1 MSKAD
6 KINESTYTL
15 SSNNKVL
22 IIAEVASNHN
32 GDLDTALQ
40 LIDTAAE
47 CGADVVKF
55 QSFIARDII
64 LPSDPIFDQLQKLE
78 MPRQW
83 YPVLMDRCALR
94 GVRFLSTATSFT
106 TLNWMEEFGVWGYK
120 VASCNISFRP
130 LIDRLIEIGK
140 PIVFSTG
147 LARFEEIK
155 SLANYLAKKG
165 LSDFAFLHCV
175 SKYPAAFKELHLKNI
190 LLLRELLSCP
200 VGYSDHSSGTHM
212 AVTAVALG
220 ARIIEKHI
228 SLDKKG
234 IGMDH
239 DVAILP
245 DEFAVLCQAVRDV
258 EMALTCDVTPDLEG
272 MFAMRRSL
280 HFACELAAGETIS
293 AEAVK
298 ITRPEDG
305 LLPENIEAVLGCTVR
320 KRVEKD
326 QPITMEILANEHN
339 PNHCCTSR

>member
-1 MSKAD
+1 MSERHGID
-6 KINESTYTL
+6 ENEHNLASR
-15 SSNNKVL
+15 NKVL

-32 GDLDTALQ
+32 GELDSALQ
-40 LIDTAAE
+40 LIDIAAE

-55 QSFIARDII
+55 QSFIAKDII
-64 LPSDPIFDQLQKLE
+64 LQSDPLFNRLQKLE
-78 MPRQW
+78 MPREW
-83 YPVLMDRCALR
+83 YPELMERCALK

-120 VASCNISFRP
+120 IASCNISFRP
-130 LIDRLIEIGK
+130 LIDRLVEIGK
-140 PIVFSTG
+140 PIIFSTG

-155 SLANYLAKKG
+155 SLADYLVKKG

-175 SKYPAAFKELHLKNI
+175 SKYPAPFKDLRLKNI
-190 LLLRELLSCP
+190 LLLRELLPCP
-200 VGYSDHSSGTHM
+200 IGYSDHSAGTHM
-212 AVTAVALG
+212 AVAAVALG

-245 DEFAVLCQAVRDV
+245 EEFAVLCQAVRNA
-258 EMALTCDVTPDLEG
+258 ESALTCDVAPDLESI
-272 MFAMRRSL
+272 FAMRRSL

-305 LLPENIEAVLGCTVR
+305 LLPENFEAVLGCTVCQ
-320 KRVEKD
+320 RVEKD
-326 QPITMEILANEHN
+326 QAITMEILAQ
-339 PNHCCTSR
+339 